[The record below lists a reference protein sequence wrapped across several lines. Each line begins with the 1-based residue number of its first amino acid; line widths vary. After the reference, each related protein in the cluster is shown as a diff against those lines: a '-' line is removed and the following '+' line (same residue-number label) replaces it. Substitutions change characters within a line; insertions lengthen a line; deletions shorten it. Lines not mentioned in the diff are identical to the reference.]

1 MSSFAAEIQ
10 RSKILFYIQDSR
22 HFPKLLRTCE
32 KWSVRKIKENFIL
45 NLITEVEWKTIDAEQ
60 DEGPEVLKKPVD
72 EEARVGIKGEEK
84 END

>member
-32 KWSVRKIKENFIL
+32 KWSVRKIKENYIL
-45 NLITEVEWKTIDAEQ
+45 NLITEVEWKTIDAERV
-60 DEGPEVLKKPVD
+60 EGTEVPEKLVD
-72 EEARVGIKGEEK
+72 EEAGDGIKGEEK
-84 END
+84 GND